1 MEDPAVSA
9 WKSLLEL
16 VGWGGRRPPRF
27 PAVAMQLG
35 MAPKQLG
42 LIWRLEPGA
51 TLSMREI
58 GESLYC
64 DASYVTDLVDRL
76 EERGLI
82 ERRPSP
88 DDRRVTLIALTAEG
102 ESVRREALELL
113 YEPPEEFGALDA
125 DELRDAE
132 RPAREGRR
140 RRARAERLRRW
151 PAPLPSPPTRS
162 TPGCA
167 PTSSRGASR
176 PATPSPPS
184 ASSPSSSAST
194 ATPSAR
200 RSSGSSRRASSGSAR
215 AAPRGCSTG
224 ATSAASRCSST

>member
-1 MEDPAVSA
+1 MEAMNDPAVSA

-27 PAVAMQLG
+27 PSVAMQLG

-76 EERGLI
+76 EERELI

-88 DDRRVTLIALTAEG
+88 DDRRVTLIALTPEG
-102 ESVRREALELL
+102 VGVREQALELL
-113 YEPPEEFGALDA
+113 FEPPAEFAALDD
-125 DELRDAE
+125 DELRTLSDLLAKALAADTV
-132 RPAREGRR
+132 PA
-140 RRARAERLRRW
+140 A
-151 PAPLPSPPTRS
+151 
-162 TPGCA
+162 
-167 PTSSRGASR
+167 
-176 PATPSPPS
+176 
-184 ASSPSSSAST
+184 
-194 ATPSAR
+194 
-200 RSSGSSRRASSGSAR
+200 
-215 AAPRGCSTG
+215 
-224 ATSAASRCSST
+224 